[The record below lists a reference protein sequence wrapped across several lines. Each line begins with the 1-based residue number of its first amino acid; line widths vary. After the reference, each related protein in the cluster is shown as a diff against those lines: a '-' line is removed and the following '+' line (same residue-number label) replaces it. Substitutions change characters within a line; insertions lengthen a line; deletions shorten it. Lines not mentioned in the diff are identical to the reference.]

1 MIGRVVV
8 VGSVVVVDVL
18 VVDGGATAVV
28 SEMLT
33 PPPPVSPVQATSR
46 AKLKRKCR
54 DFTPGSMDQSSRN
67 TMAVMVKINSK
78 VSTRPHAVRRETAER
93 IIP

>member
-1 MIGRVVV
+1 MVGAVVV
-8 VGSVVVVDVL
+8 VEVLVVDVL
-18 VVDGGATAVV
+18 VVSGGAAAVV

-33 PPPPVSPVQATSR
+33 PPPPDSPVQATSR
-46 AKLKRKCR
+46 AIHKRRCR
-54 DFTPGSMDQSSRN
+54 DFTPRSMDQSSRN
-67 TMAVMVKINSK
+67 TMAVMVKIKSK

>member
-1 MIGRVVV
+1 MVVVGVVV
-8 VGSVVVVDVL
+8 VEDVL
-18 VVDGGATAVV
+18 VASGGATAVV
-28 SEMLT
+28 AGILT
-33 PPPPVSPVQATSR
+33 PPPPGSPVQATSTAR
-46 AKLKRKCR
+46 PKRRYR
-54 DFTPGSMDQSSRN
+54 DFTPRSMDQSSRN